1 MSRKADTSRRE
12 YHSDGAQIQ
21 PNKLGGGRE
30 GLIGMLELSFKS
42 WRVNRTN

>member
-21 PNKLGGGRE
+21 PNKLGGKERG
-30 GLIGMLELSFKS
+30 
-42 WRVNRTN
+42 